1 MHHRDAFGCKGTNS
15 FWYHLS
21 IMLQFL
27 SNLFHGPKKW
37 TTSPDAVHFPL
48 LLPKTILPFFS
59 FYLFIRATALLL
71 TTDASFTA
79 TKFKIIIVLIP
90 FKIVNPVIFSG
101 AKVQPCPYT
110 DKYLGY
116 NIHLLPFFLTKVKT
130 KGIWSPFLRFMRASQ
145 PVTCPPFFL
154 YVT

>member
-1 MHHRDAFGCKGTNS
+1 MLSGAKIRTLSDTTFLLCYNS
-15 FWYHLS
+15 FQICFMAQKSGLHRLMQS
-21 IMLQFL
+21 T
-27 SNLFHGPKKW
+27 FHYYYLKQ
-37 TTSPDAVHFPL
+37 SYL
-48 LLPKTILPFFS
+48 FFS
-59 FYLFIRATALLL
+59 FYLFIRATALVL

-90 FKIVNPVIFSG
+90 FKIVYPVIFSG

-145 PVTCPPFFL
+145 PVTCPLFFL